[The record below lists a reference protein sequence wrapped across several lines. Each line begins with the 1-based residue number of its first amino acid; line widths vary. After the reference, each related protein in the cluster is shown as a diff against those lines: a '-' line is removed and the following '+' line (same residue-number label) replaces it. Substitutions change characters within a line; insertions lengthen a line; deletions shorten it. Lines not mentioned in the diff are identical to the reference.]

1 MALPSTYRQLAY
13 IQSTGTQYINL
24 NVAPNSVGRIII
36 DFIPMLASTR
46 QIVVGAWGGGSYVA
60 YPLQLSVNNI
70 FAPNMTGVTISGS
83 SKSYVVGTEY
93 LYDCNLN
100 GGTITINGES
110 YVTTSGYS
118 NTSRSYFLFASND
131 VDEGAYAKAS
141 VKLKSL
147 KIYNRSGTLVSDY
160 IPALRISD
168 NVVGLY
174 DLTTNTF
181 RTNSG
186 SGTFLYGE
194 LVTVTTSVSPSGSG
208 TVSGGGSYASGDSV
222 TLSATPNNG
231 FTFVN
236 FDVGGTTY
244 TTNPLTITVSADTTV
259 VANFRSNYDIA
270 LNYDSSLGTAS
281 YSWLSGTQIQLT
293 ATPNSNGQFKG
304 WYVNSS
310 PISSNNPYTYTLT
323 GNVTIEA
330 RFERVYNVDASVDG
344 DGAIQY
350 TRGTDKNDVTFSVIP
365 NQNRHFDRYE
375 VEKAVLSF
383 FPMGILK
390 SAGNVYDE
398 ITPTQAIQRIGV
410 VDLGSLTWAY
420 RASGSYVAPYY
431 YATFRGVK
439 YVNPT
444 NETANVLC
452 VKYKTV
458 RRTASAFVDK
468 TICMDGSSTELF
480 QIEIKDSSIVDEFTL
495 KNSLQGVYLY
505 YELAEPIVND
515 IQIDLHYSVHQGG
528 TEQLLPV
535 NGTSPVTAPLKA
547 DIQYPDELREN
558 QYFTYRECPSTD
570 GEAEITSLKGNTLVW
585 NQIVPN
591 LSDIYGQNGTISVS
605 NNIATVTI
613 DSSGI
618 SIGRVGM
625 ARSGNMIT
633 APIANHQYLMT
644 ADVRATKSMTSCVI
658 QLGNSNSI
666 SQGNMS
672 ANTWYR
678 MVGIS
683 SNANPI
689 GQYVQIRA
697 FGSFAENDTLQVKNW
712 NFYDLTLMYGSGNEP
727 TVSDFETCFP
737 SLGYDYVE
745 NPYLLSF
752 NGTGLKTT
760 GFNQWNEEWE
770 VGAYSSANGNKVN
783 IRDRIRNINP
793 IRVFPSVDYF
803 ASKGLQVYYYDAN
816 MNFLSWNN
824 FSNPTI
830 IRPSSNTYYINFN
843 GLANSGTTYNNDI
856 CINISDPSKNGTYEP
871 YTESTLTFGYAKQIF
886 TTTPLMLHLTSDI
899 IITAYILDDEH
910 FHITVN
916 PNFEYGSVYI
926 SENDV
931 YSGTVVTLWA
941 RPFPDYN
948 FVRWG
953 DGSLENPRNIVVTE
967 NVTLVAIYQRVG
979 DTNGI
984 YQYRCFVKDQL
995 NLEDPPKAYMRVDT
1009 FTVRT
1014 DLMTNATSS
1023 IKVLEMPSNIN
1034 EGDVLVLYDPKG
1046 QFLYNGVVN
1055 SIEDK
1060 TIGCSQMQSYY
1071 KGNWIYSVSS
1081 QDFLEH
1087 EIAVIL
1093 KDYADGKLKGSSYID
1108 SLVAERLGGITI
1120 DYTGVT
1126 TASLPT
1132 TYEESGDE
1140 NEDKY
1145 EVVDMEEF
1153 IYSLYEKYNIV
1164 LDFEINFSG
1173 TNYVHIKVPSFEKLK
1188 VGNNMFAIQNM
1199 LPITEIEE
1207 TNKLVIYDS
1216 NNVYRTTYIATKN
1229 GIVENPATTANR
1241 FNITNT
1247 EIVFSDDPVADL
1259 VASNLPSQ
1267 MFNHKLEYD
1276 LIIKN
1281 FIYEFGDFNLGGELD
1296 IYYGDEYYDSV
1307 LTGYEISKSSNQ
1319 NITQAHF
1326 VCGKVRTALTKLL
1339 TLSGRV

>member
-24 NVAPNSVGRIII
+24 NVAPNSVGRMVV
-36 DFIPMLASTR
+36 DFIPMLANTR
-46 QIVVGAWGGGSYVA
+46 QMVVGAWGGTSYTA
-60 YPLQLSVNNI
+60 YLLQLNASNQ
-70 FAPNMTGVTISGS
+70 FLPDMAGVTISGS

-110 YVTTSGYS
+110 FKTTSGYS

-131 VDEGAYAKAS
+131 VDDGAYAKAS

-147 KIYNRSGTLVSDY
+147 KIYNTSGTLVSDY

-174 DLTTNTF
+174 DFTTNTF
-181 RTNSG
+181 RANSG

-194 LVTVTTSVSPSGSG
+194 LVAVTTSVSPSGSG

-244 TTNPLTITVSADTTV
+244 TANPLTITVSADTTV
-259 VANFRSNYDIA
+259 VANFRSNYDIT

-310 PISSNNPYTYTLT
+310 LISSSNPYNYTVT

-383 FPMGILK
+383 FPMSVLK
-390 SAGNVYDE
+390 SAGDVYDE

-410 VDLGSLTWAY
+410 DDLGSLTWTRYAISEGY
-420 RASGSYVAPYY
+420 AFVSSIIQLIKPVGNVNTANAVCAKYPLYMGGNGYSMPNDKTFRVGGSYFGLKRIIIRDDSFTD
-431 YATFRGVK
+431 AT
-439 YVNPT
+439 
-444 NETANVLC
+444 
-452 VKYKTV
+452 
-458 RRTASAFVDK
+458 AF
-468 TICMDGSSTELF
+468 
-480 QIEIKDSSIVDEFTL
+480 
-495 KNSLQGVYLY
+495 KNSLQGYYLY

-515 IQIDLHYSVHQGG
+515 IQIDLHYSAHQGG

-535 NGTSPVTAPLKA
+535 NGTSPVTSPLKA

-585 NQIVPN
+585 NQISIVPFTEVRGGVTFTRN
-591 LSDIYGQNGTISVS
+591 NDNTTLQMSGTSTSTVYKQFSEVPMTTVGHVYYVDKGADSTLFQLYNDSGGINTQTDRRAIGTATTQKRWYFRIPNGT
-605 NNIATVTI
+605 TI
-613 DSSGI
+613 D
-618 SIGRVGM
+618 VT
-625 ARSGNMIT
+625 AKPMI
-633 APIANHQYLMT
+633 I
-644 ADVRATKSMTSCVI
+644 
-658 QLGNSNSI
+658 
-666 SQGNMS
+666 
-672 ANTWYR
+672 
-678 MVGIS
+678 
-683 SNANPI
+683 
-689 GQYVQIRA
+689 
-697 FGSFAENDTLQVKNW
+697 
-712 NFYDLTLMYGSGNEP
+712 DLTVMFGAGNEP
-727 TVSDFETCFP
+727 TTTDEFL
-737 SLGYDYVE
+737 SLFSLPNYDYNVGE
-745 NPYLLSF
+745 LLSF
-752 NGTGLKTT
+752 GGTGLKTV
-760 GFNQWNEEWE
+760 GKNLFNSADVLIGKFVDDGNGVFRTHSGSVATNYIEIFPNTEYKIISAQPNGMW
-770 VGAYSSANGNKVN
+770 GAW
-783 IRDRIRNINP
+783 
-793 IRVFPSVDYF
+793 
-803 ASKGLQVYYYDAN
+803 YDAN
-816 MNFLSWNN
+816 KTFIIGLTNYATVKTSPSNAKYMAFTISYIRNN
-824 FSNPTI
+824 LDYAN
-830 IRPSSNTYYINFN
+830 NVMLLFN
-843 GLANSGTTYNNDI
+843 GEDETFES
-856 CINISDPSKNGTYEP
+856 

-910 FHITVN
+910 FHITATTDFN
-916 PNFEYGSVYI
+916 YGSIYV
-926 SENDV
+926 SDNDV
-931 YSGTVVTLWA
+931 YIGTVVTLWA

-948 FVRWG
+948 FVRWQ
-953 DGSLENPRNIVVTE
+953 DGSLENPRSIVVTE
-967 NVTLVAIYQRVG
+967 NVTLVAEYQRVS

-995 NLEDPPKAYMRVDT
+995 NLTDPPKAFLRVDT

-1023 IKVLEMPSNIN
+1023 ITVLEMPSNIN

-1120 DYTGVT
+1120 DYTGAT
-1126 TASLPT
+1126 TANLPT

-1216 NNVYRTTYIATKN
+1216 QNVYRTTFIATKN

-1247 EIVFSDDPVADL
+1247 EIVFSDDPVEDL
-1259 VASNLPSQ
+1259 VANNLPNQ